1 MMQMSTHPVASRNE
15 PVKAQKCGFTL
26 IELLVVIAI
35 IAILAAIL
43 FPVFARARENARRT
57 SCLSN
62 LKQIGLGMMQYV
74 QDYDERYAPA
84 FSWDSSSGAPNAL
97 DTDVSHPSGYFTIN
111 NASVVGHYKSWMDAV
126 FPYVKSTQIFVCPSV
141 SNASPPAQII
151 SNYGYSSAFGGYYS
165 DAQLYNSSA
174 ALWTPIAAAQI
185 GRAAEII
192 MIMDLNN
199 TWTSTHAS
207 PVNLSSWAASAST
220 QSIVA
225 PHLEGGNATY
235 ADGHA
240 KWMPA
245 AKMAAWGG
253 AGTCVPASYN
263 VAPYNTYASCST
275 SWNPFIP

>member
-1 MMQMSTHPVASRNE
+1 MGKLQTLQAKKARN
-15 PVKAQKCGFTL
+15 GFTL

-62 LKQIGLGMMQYV
+62 LKQIGLGMMQYT

-84 FSWDSSSGAPNAL
+84 FSWDPNTGYPNAL
-97 DTDVSHPSGYFTIN
+97 DTDISHPSGYFTIN
-111 NASVVGHYKSWMDAV
+111 NGISGHYKSWTDAI
-126 FPYVKSTQIFVCPSV
+126 FPYVKSTQIFVCPSD
-141 SNASPPAQII
+141 SQNGAPPAKIA
-151 SNYGYSSAFGGYYS
+151 SYGYSSAFGGYYT

-174 ALWTPIAAAQI
+174 ASWAPIASAQI
-185 GRAAEII
+185 GRVSEII
-192 MIMDLNN
+192 MMLD
-199 TWTSTHAS
+199 AS
-207 PVNLSSWAASAST
+207 NYWGNLHMVPAQISGWAANPAT
-220 QSIVA
+220 WYVAA
-225 PHLEGGNATY
+225 PHLEGGNSVY

-240 KWMPA
+240 KWIPA

-275 SWNPFIP
+275 NWNPFIP

>member
-1 MMQMSTHPVASRNE
+1 MKKRSATLPQRSQN
-15 PVKAQKCGFTL
+15 GFTL

-62 LKQIGLGMMQYV
+62 LKQIGLGMMQYT

-97 DTDVSHPSGYFTIN
+97 DTDISHPSGYFTIS
-111 NASVVGHYKSWMDAV
+111 NASTVGHYKSWMDALH
-126 FPYVKSTQIFVCPSV
+126 PYVKSTQIFVCPSD
-141 SNASPPAQII
+141 SHIGAPPAII
-151 SNYGYSSAFGGYYS
+151 GSYGYSGAFGGYYS
-165 DAQLYNSSA
+165 DAQIYSSSA
-174 ALWTPIAAAQI
+174 PLWSPIASAQI
-185 GRAAEII
+185 GRVSEII
-192 MIMDLNN
+192 MMLDGSNF
-199 TWTSTHAS
+199 WG
-207 PVNLSSWAASAST
+207 NLHMVPSQISGWAANPAT
-220 QSIVA
+220 WYIAA
-225 PHLEGGNATY
+225 PHLEGGNSVY

-240 KWMPA
+240 KWIPA

-275 SWNPFIP
+275 SWNPFIQ